1 MAADVGGRFMPV
13 RVIGGTARGRTLRAP
28 DSDAVRPTSDR
39 AREAIFDA
47 LGALG
52 VVADATVLDL
62 FCGSG
67 ALGIEAL
74 SRGAARATFVD
85 QDRATLDV
93 VERNLVSTGL
103 AEPGGGS
110 TARLVRRDAVG
121 FLASGGHFDLAFIDP
136 PYRFDRW
143 SEIFSH
149 LNADIAVAE
158 SNQPV
163 EPSGG
168 YVLYRSYKYGGT
180 LVHIVKRHPDGEAVT
195 AS

>member
-1 MAADVGGRFMPV
+1 
-13 RVIGGTARGRTLRAP
+13 LRAP
-28 DSDAVRPTSDR
+28 GSNEVRPTSDR

-47 LGALG
+47 LGAIG
-52 VVADATVLDL
+52 AVPGATVLDL

-74 SRGAARATFVD
+74 SRGAERVTFVD
-85 QDRATLDV
+85 HDRSTLDV

-110 TARLVRRDAVG
+110 VARLVRRDAVG
-121 FLASGGHFDLAFIDP
+121 FLGTAGHFDVAFIDP

-143 SEIFSH
+143 SEIFDH
-149 LNADIAVAE
+149 LDADLAVAE

-163 EPSGG
+163 EPTGG

-180 LVHIVKRHPDGEAVT
+180 LVHIVKRHPNGEAVT

>member
-1 MAADVGGRFMPV
+1 V

-28 DSDAVRPTSDR
+28 GSSSVRPTSDR

-52 VVADATVLDL
+52 VVPGATVLDL

-74 SRGAARATFVD
+74 SRGADRVTFVD
-85 QDRATLDV
+85 HDRTALET
-93 VERNLVSTGL
+93 VEKNLVSTGL
-103 AEPGGGS
+103 GEPGGGS
-110 TARLVRRDAVG
+110 TARLVRRDAVM
-121 FLASGGHFDLAFIDP
+121 FLASAGHFDLAFIDP
-136 PYRFDRW
+136 PYRFDGW
-143 SEIFSH
+143 SEIFEH
-149 LNADIAVAE
+149 LDVDLAVAE

-163 EPSGG
+163 EPDGG
-168 YVLYRSYKYGGT
+168 YVLYRAYKYGGT
-180 LVHIVKRHPDGEAVT
+180 LVHIVKRHPEGEAVT